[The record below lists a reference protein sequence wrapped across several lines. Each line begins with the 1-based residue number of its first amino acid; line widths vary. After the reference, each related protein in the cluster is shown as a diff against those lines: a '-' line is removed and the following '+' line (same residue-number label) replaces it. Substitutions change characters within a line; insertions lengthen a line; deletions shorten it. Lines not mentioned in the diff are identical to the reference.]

1 MKQLYY
7 DCLIRRD
14 AVETGSRSAASS
26 EVPVLQAVY
35 GDALVLGNTFTAERA
50 TTTPAEEY
58 ERLVARYGPEAVT
71 AAYGTR
77 VSGEREIAALFKDG
91 AKAASAGAGPGSERA
106 DSADPFLARK
116 SDEIIPEVP
125 EQSDEALAAYLEAE
139 KLAKKPRKGVLEAIE
154 AEIQKRVD
162 EDNEPD

>member
-1 MKQLYY
+1 MKQVYFN
-7 DCLIRRD
+7 CLIRRD

-26 EVPVLQAVY
+26 EVPVLQAIY
-35 GDALVLGNTFTAERA
+35 GDALVLGDTFTGDRA
-50 TTTPAEEY
+50 DTTPAEEY

-91 AKAASAGAGPGSERA
+91 AKAANAAGGAGSERA

-116 SDEIIPEVP
+116 SDEILEDVP

-139 KLAKKPRKGVLEAIE
+139 KLAKKPRKGVIEGIE
-154 AEIQKRVD
+154 AEIEKRAQ
-162 EDNEPD
+162 EDAEQE